1 MRSRGDTDCY
11 TEDYIRMC
19 SPQEQTFFQV
29 NDSHEAAIK
38 MTEDSVSRRPMA
50 TDKSYFYFTTAFLS
64 VCLVFALATIMI
76 LIVQKTGPT
85 PEKPG
90 NTLHFVGGNDS
101 ELFLR
106 ILKNVPFKTAA
117 AYMRAL
123 KPNNTELKWT
133 EYGVRQDIQFHEGIP
148 VIQTQGL
155 YLIFCHLNFNIHNCS
170 GDTIDIKLQMFVNG
184 DPRRQTIDTLCTS
197 NEVSKRIYKEFF
209 QLFLEYLNVN
219 DRISVQI
226 DKYQYLDFA
235 VLPNENVLG
244 VFRYSN

>member
-1 MRSRGDTDCY
+1 
-11 TEDYIRMC
+11 MC

-76 LIVQKTGPT
+76 LIVQKT
-85 PEKPG
+85 
-90 NTLHFVGGNDS
+90 VRNDS

>member
-1 MRSRGDTDCY
+1 
-11 TEDYIRMC
+11 
-19 SPQEQTFFQV
+19 
-29 NDSHEAAIK
+29 
-38 MTEDSVSRRPMA
+38 
-50 TDKSYFYFTTAFLS
+50 
-64 VCLVFALATIMI
+64 MI

-106 ILKNVPFKTAA
+106 ILKNVPFKMAA

-133 EYGVRQDIQFHEGIP
+133 EYGVRQDIQIHEGIP

-184 DPRRQTIDTLCTS
+184 DHRRQTIDTLCTS